1 MVKVKL
7 LNRFNVNK
15 IDRGNKWYEINPF
28 RLPCVYSVTVVFNL
42 FERQLI
48 NRETDHH
55 DFLTILRSQ
64 TRMER
69 RDTSIS
75 FRRAY
80 LTRTHIHR
88 VVNIIHFLIDIEQP
102 LSRRTDAKINSIDPS
117 RKAKFGSITLVNE
130 FHDMHLL
137 RTEKRILLSLLSNRR
152 GPLHFHR
159 GESEWNASIFL
170 IGASVFDS
178 LDLASYIR
186 IYIYISNY
194 SSLGQRLN
202 PVS

>member
-75 FRRAY
+75 HTHAY
-80 LTRTHIHR
+80 
-88 VVNIIHFLIDIEQP
+88 
-102 LSRRTDAKINSIDPS
+102 PS
-117 RKAKFGSITLVNE
+117 CRE
-130 FHDMHLL
+130 YYP
-137 RTEKRILLSLLSNRR
+137 LSNRYR
-152 GPLHFHR
+152 AAIVSTDR
-159 GESEWNASIFL
+159 REDK
-170 IGASVFDS
+170 FD
-178 LDLASYIR
+178 
-186 IYIYISNY
+186 
-194 SSLGQRLN
+194 
-202 PVS
+202 